1 MKHGKI
7 ICSGWNYRSHLSE
20 TNKLELPKE
29 PIIFLKPSS
38 CLIRDGEPIVIPKG
52 VGSIH
57 YEAELALI
65 FGRTGKNISKNDAI
79 SYVSHA
85 AVFNDVTARDLQT
98 KARADGNPWCLAKG
112 MDTFGPMS
120 EPVPAKG
127 LDLQDLNVRLTLNGE
142 VRQNA
147 NTSSM
152 IFTVAELISFVSRF
166 MTVEKGDILST
177 GTPEGVGLLKS
188 GDVVCASIE
197 GVGKVCN
204 PVL

>member
-1 MKHGKI
+1 MRHGKI

-20 TNKLELPKE
+20 TNKAELPKE

-38 CLIRDGEPIVIPKG
+38 CLIKNGDAILLPEG
-52 VGSIH
+52 VGNVH

-65 FGRTGKNISKNDAI
+65 FGRTGKNISEDDAL

-85 AVFNDVTARDLQT
+85 AAFNDVTARDMQS
-98 KARADGNPWCLAKG
+98 KARAEGNPWCVAKG

-127 LDLQDLNVRLTLNGE
+127 LDLQDLNVKLTLNGE
-142 VRQNA
+142 IRQNA

-152 IFTVAELISFVSRF
+152 IFTVAELIEYVSRF
-166 MTVEKGDILST
+166 MTIEKGDILLT
-177 GTPEGVGLLKS
+177 GTPEGVGILKS
-188 GDVVCASIE
+188 GDTVCVSID
-197 GVGKVCN
+197 GVGSVCN